1 MEALLRKELSLTAL
15 KPLGRASGGYISD
28 AVSYE
33 TDSERIFVKYN
44 VDPNVSGRGR
54 YDYLAAA
61 MPSWLCSSA
70 GQDDV

>member
-44 VDPNVSGRGR
+44 VDPKVSGRGR
-54 YDYLAAA
+54 YNYYDLTAA
-61 MPSWLCSSA
+61 MLCSSA